1 MKKTVTFILTF
12 LIVILSGCS
21 LQEKMNYR
29 IFLERLKENYPELT
43 VANDAVYDESRK
55 IFCFIDYNKTPYALQ
70 LEADGEEN
78 IKKICLASKDKTD
91 NFKFVCEAIIKTYAE
106 NENSSEVINSL
117 FADERNYYAGRW
129 YSYAF
134 YAVGETAYFSV
145 ENSKLSTNTDAELT
159 LKQNDITY
167 R

>member
-1 MKKTVTFILTF
+1 MKKTVTFILIF
-12 LIVILSGCS
+12 LIVMFSGCS
-21 LQEKMNYR
+21 LQKKMNYH

-43 VANDAVYDESRK
+43 VENDAIYEEEQI
-55 IFCFIDYNKTPYALQ
+55 IFCFIDYNKKPYALQ

-106 NENSSEVINSL
+106 SENSSEVINSL

-129 YSYAF
+129 YNYAF
-134 YAVGETAYFSV
+134 YAVEETIYFSV
-145 ENSKLSTNTDAELT
+145 ENLKLSTNTDAELT
-159 LKQNDITY
+159 LKQNDITF